1 MGKKKS
7 VLFHAWDFF
16 LANAKQHI
24 TQDTKQ
30 KQLEKG
36 SIHVSGM
43 GAVVGGS
50 SPKIQNK
57 PEERRNGAGDLQR
70 MILV

>member
-1 MGKKKS
+1 M
-7 VLFHAWDFF
+7 LEIFF
-16 LANAKQHI
+16 LANTEQHI
-24 TQDTKQ
+24 TQQ

-43 GAVVGGS
+43 GAVVGRS

-70 MILV
+70 MILYVV